1 MNLEDSKR
9 LIDELMKTN
18 EECEKQNIA
27 LEMEIKASYKIIQK
41 LKKDNGDKDDLIR
54 KFEIGRTVAE
64 KVIQTLKEELN
75 VKEKE
80 IYKSKEI
87 IEEFEKRKSD
97 KDAIEKNIPE
107 ICMEN
112 DLMERGLKAIKKET
126 KKKNKP
132 GVIKS
137 ASDVTDTGREEGQG
151 DIHTMH
157 TFL

>member
-1 MNLEDSKR
+1 MGLEDNKR

-27 LEMEIKASYKIIQK
+27 LEMEIKANYKIIQK

-64 KVIQTLKEELN
+64 KVIQTLKAERN

-80 IYKSKEI
+80 NYKSKEI
-87 IEEFEKRKSD
+87 IEEFEKMKCD
-97 KDAIEKNIPE
+97 KDALEKDISE

-112 DLMERGLKAIKKET
+112 DLMERGLKAIKKEM
-126 KKKNKP
+126 KKK
-132 GVIKS
+132 
-137 ASDVTDTGREEGQG
+137 RCC
-151 DIHTMH
+151 
-157 TFL
+157 F